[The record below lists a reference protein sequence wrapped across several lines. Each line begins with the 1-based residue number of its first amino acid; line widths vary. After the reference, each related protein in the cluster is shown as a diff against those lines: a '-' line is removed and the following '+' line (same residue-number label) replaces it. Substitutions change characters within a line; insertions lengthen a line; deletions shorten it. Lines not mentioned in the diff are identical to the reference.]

1 MTDIIVNRGC
11 NNNNYQL
18 LNAYQGPRDT
28 VLDAG
33 DLFKN
38 NDGAA
43 YYVPGPLLVT
53 RGYNE
58 IKQPFIERTLPP
70 RIVPSALQLIPY
82 PMTKISMAEKES
94 GAQKHLFQVTLQ
106 EVGILGFTPVPNL
119 LFWGISVSL
128 EGLQRTG
135 TTQLSLPRV
144 PTQRRLS
151 VFTQTQR
158 QQEEQG
164 VGQGWLGHC
173 GRQRSGKEPGHQELV
188 RPAPRPSP
196 W

>member
-1 MTDIIVNRGC
+1 M
-11 NNNNYQL
+11 
-18 LNAYQGPRDT
+18 
-28 VLDAG
+28 LDAG

-43 YYVPGPLLVT
+43 YCVPGPLLVT

-70 RIVPSALQLIPY
+70 RIVQSALQLIPY
-82 PMTKISMAEKES
+82 PMIKTSIAKKES
-94 GAQKHLFQVTLQ
+94 GAQKHLFPVALQ
-106 EVGILGFTPVPNL
+106 EVGILDFTPVPNL

-144 PTQRRLS
+144 PTQRRLGM
-151 VFTQTQR
+151 FTQTQR
-158 QQEEQG
+158 QQEERG
-164 VGQGWLGHC
+164 VSW
-173 GRQRSGKEPGHQELV
+173 PGMAGPLWPPTQWEGARPPGTSQASTTPISMVATTPASSASSPLHQ
-188 RPAPRPSP
+188 PTT
-196 W
+196 